1 MKPNQVKQI
10 VQSRITELQNEL
22 EVQRAR
28 TGKNTT
34 QLLLDD
40 PFLAGRMY
48 SMNMLTLDLISAMT
62 DSEEES

>member
-1 MKPNQVKQI
+1 MKPNQVKKI
-10 VQSRITELQNEL
+10 VQNRIEELQKEF
-22 EVQRAR
+22 EVQKAR
-28 TGKNTT
+28 TGKDAT